1 MPAHDDAV
9 HQLLRIDRDDAT
21 RLHGVTSRRA
31 FLRLVGVGGA
41 VAALPNLVAA
51 CDSAS
56 TTAPTDG
63 APASGSPL
71 LIDFAAGDP
80 AFLQFAYV
88 LEQIEAEFYTRVV
101 AAFSGSNVT
110 LAEQAVLTDIRDHE
124 IAHREFLEAALG
136 ASGALTAIPTFGG
149 IDFADRATVL
159 AAAKAF
165 EDLGVAAYNGLAQYL
180 TTPAN
185 LLAVAKIVSVE
196 ARHAAT
202 IRDLLSPST
211 IEFSPNA
218 TDEVYRPAKIAAVL
232 QTNLVDKLG
241 FLNSP
246 ATFVQG
252 PREGG

>member
-1 MPAHDDAV
+1 
-9 HQLLRIDRDDAT
+9 
-21 RLHGVTSRRA
+21 
-31 FLRLVGVGGA
+31 
-41 VAALPNLVAA
+41 VAA

-110 LAEQAVLTDIRDHE
+110 LAEQAVLTDIRDQE

-149 IDFADRATVL
+149 IDFADRAAVL

>member
-1 MPAHDDAV
+1 MPDHHHPAAPARVEVDDSTA
-9 HQLLRIDRDDAT
+9 
-21 RLHGVTSRRA
+21 LHGVKSRRA

-41 VAALPNLVAA
+41 VAALPAFATA
-51 CDSAS
+51 CGSDS

-71 LIDFAAGDP
+71 LIDFAGGDA

-88 LEQIEAEFYTRVV
+88 LEHIEAEFYTRVV
-101 AAFSGSNVT
+101 AAFGGSNVT
-110 LAEQAVLTDIRDHE
+110 IAEQAVLTDIRNHE
-124 IAHREFLEAALG
+124 IAHREFLEGALG
-136 ASGALTAIPTFGG
+136 ASGALTATPTFGG
-149 IDFADRATVL
+149 IDFANRAAVL

-185 LLAVAKIVSVE
+185 LLVVAKIVSVE

-202 IRDLLSPST
+202 IRDILSPNT